1 MLKSLRLNS
10 CSEDRIR
17 DQLRPADIERAKQK
31 LAELRG
37 ITLKKH
43 EEELK
48 QLDADEADIET
59 LAQLAETITAKY
71 LNRDP
76 HSEEH
81 AASADEPKDGA
92 GAEIQPEQMPSPSL
106 RNNTVKIATPIRR
119 LMGR

>member
-1 MLKSLRLNS
+1 MW
-10 CSEDRIR
+10 

-71 LNRDP
+71 LNGAT
-76 HSEEH
+76 HSEQRT
-81 AASADEPKDGA
+81 ASADEPKDVG
-92 GAEIQPEQMPSPSL
+92 GAEIQPESIPAPSL
-106 RNNTVKIATPIRR
+106 RNSSFNIGTPLRR
-119 LMGR
+119 LMRG

>member
-1 MLKSLRLNS
+1 MW
-10 CSEDRIR
+10 

-59 LAQLAETITAKY
+59 VARLAETITAKY
-71 LNRDP
+71 LDGEP
-76 HSEEH
+76 HSEQRT
-81 AASADEPKDGA
+81 ASADEPKDVG
-92 GAEIQPEQMPSPSL
+92 GAEIQPKSIPAPSL
-106 RNNTVKIATPIRR
+106 RNSSFSIATPLLRR
-119 LMGR
+119 MRG